1 MSYLGTVPIRVRFVR
16 RSFTKAD
23 HKGCIPLL
31 IAKGGGGEIMGKQLN
46 MRHPQMLQMMILT
59 Q

>member
-31 IAKGGGGEIMGKQLN
+31 IAKGGGRKLWASSWIWDTHKCC
-46 MRHPQMLQMMILT
+46 RWWF
-59 Q
+59 